1 MAPYGNSNAGLNQF
15 TGYLLRRAFVKA
27 AGAARDCIPET
38 AHVRQV
44 AVMVI
49 LRARGAISQR
59 SLADLTHVNP
69 TLMVKLVDE
78 LERKSWVVRDRNPDD
93 RRSYALRLTELGFSA
108 LAELESDLDR
118 GEAEFT
124 APLTETERGRLKELL
139 CVLLADD
146 EALGV
151 ADLAE
156 RTGYLVT
163 HAHRMLRE
171 WAEVELE
178 GLDLHPRDFGVL
190 ATLSADEPCSQSQ
203 LAVRLGV
210 TPAAV
215 LMFLD
220 ELEPKGL
227 VTRLRRA
234 DDRRV
239 HDISLT
245 DEGRR
250 RLKAARRAA
259 ARLQGRAVARLG
271 EAGDDELRALLATL
285 LEPVDA
291 HRTPQQTAERQLAEQ
306 QTAAQQGAS
315 QQSAAQQAAPQH

>member
-1 MAPYGNSNAGLNQF
+1 
-15 TGYLLRRAFVKA
+15 LRRAFVKA

-49 LRARGAISQR
+49 LRERGAISQR

-78 LERKSWVVRDRNPDD
+78 LERKAWVARDRNPED
-93 RRSYALRLTELGFSA
+93 RRSYALRLTERGLSA

-124 APLTETERGRLKELL
+124 APLTQAERGRLKELL

-151 ADLAE
+151 AELAE

-171 WAEVELE
+171 WAEAELE

-190 ATLSADEPCSQSQ
+190 ATLSADEPCSQTQ

-245 DEGRR
+245 DEGSR
-250 RLKAARRAA
+250 RLKAAQRAA

-271 EAGDDELRALLATL
+271 EDGDAELRALLAKL
-285 LEPVDA
+285 LEPLDA
-291 HRTPQQTAERQLAEQ
+291 HPAPEQTAERQTAEQ
-306 QTAAQQGAS
+306 QTSAQ
-315 QQSAAQQAAPQH
+315 H

>member
-15 TGYLLRRAFVKA
+15 TGYLLRRAFVRA

-49 LRARGAISQR
+49 LRERGAISQR
-59 SLADLTHVNP
+59 SLADVTHVNP

-78 LERKSWVVRDRNPDD
+78 LERKAWVARDRNPDD
-93 RRSYALRLTELGFSA
+93 RRSYALRLTQRGVSA

-124 APLTETERGRLKELL
+124 APLTETERVRFKELL

-151 ADLAE
+151 AELAE

-171 WAEVELE
+171 WAEAELE

-190 ATLSADEPCSQSQ
+190 ATLSADEPCSQTQ

-250 RLKAARRAA
+250 RLKAAQRAA
-259 ARLQGRAVARLG
+259 ARLQGRAVALLG
-271 EAGDDELRALLATL
+271 EDGDAELRTLLAKL

-291 HRTPQQTAERQLAEQ
+291 HPAPQQTAERQTAEQ
-306 QTAAQQGAS
+306 PAAAQ
-315 QQSAAQQAAPQH
+315 H

>member
-1 MAPYGNSNAGLNQF
+1 VAPYGNSNAGLNQF

-49 LRARGAISQR
+49 LRERGAISQR

-78 LERKSWVVRDRNPDD
+78 LERKAWVARDRNPED
-93 RRSYALRLTELGFSA
+93 RRSYALRLTELGLSA

-146 EALGV
+146 EALSV
-151 ADLAE
+151 AELAE

-171 WAEVELE
+171 WAEAELE

-190 ATLSADEPCSQSQ
+190 ATLSADEPCSQTQ

-250 RLKAARRAA
+250 RLKAAQRAA
-259 ARLQGRAVARLG
+259 ARLQGRVVARLG
-271 EAGDDELRALLATL
+271 EGGDAELRALLAKL
-285 LEPVDA
+285 LEPLDA
-291 HRTPQQTAERQLAEQ
+291 HPAPQQPADR
-306 QTAAQQGAS
+306 QTAAQHTAT
-315 QQSAAQQAAPQH
+315 QQTATQH

>member
-1 MAPYGNSNAGLNQF
+1 VAPYGNSNAGLNQF

-27 AGAARDCIPET
+27 AGAARECIPET

-49 LRARGAISQR
+49 LRERGAISQR

-78 LERKSWVVRDRNPDD
+78 LEHRGWVARDRNPDD
-93 RRSYALRLTELGFSA
+93 RRSYALRLTELGLSA

-124 APLTETERGRLKELL
+124 APLTETERVRLKELL
-139 CVLLADD
+139 SVLLADD

-151 ADLAE
+151 AELAE

-163 HAHRMLRE
+163 HAHRLLRE
-171 WAEVELE
+171 WAEVELA

-190 ATLSADEPCSQSQ
+190 ATLSAEEPCSQTQ

-220 ELEPKGL
+220 ELESKGL

-245 DEGRR
+245 DDGRR
-250 RLKAARRAA
+250 RLKAAQRAA
-259 ARLQGRAVARLG
+259 EGLQGRAVARLG
-271 EAGDDELRALLATL
+271 EAGDTELRALLAKL
-285 LEPVDA
+285 LDPLDA
-291 HRTPQQTAERQLAEQ
+291 PAAQEQNAGQPTAGLHTAGQH
-306 QTAAQQGAS
+306 TAAR
-315 QQSAAQQAAPQH
+315 P

>member
-1 MAPYGNSNAGLNQF
+1 VAPYGNSNAGLNQF

-27 AGAARDCIPET
+27 AGAARECIPET
-38 AHVRQV
+38 AHVREV

-49 LRARGAISQR
+49 LRERGAISQR
-59 SLADLTHVNP
+59 SLADVTHVNP
-69 TLMVKLVDE
+69 TLVVKLVDE
-78 LERKSWVVRDRNPDD
+78 LEHKGWVARDRNPDD
-93 RRSYALRLTELGFSA
+93 RRSYALRLTELGLSE
-108 LAELESDLDR
+108 LADLESDLDR

-124 APLTETERGRLKELL
+124 APLTETERVRLKELL
-139 CVLLADD
+139 SVLLADD

-151 ADLAE
+151 AELAE

-163 HAHRMLRE
+163 HAHRLLRE
-171 WAEVELE
+171 WAEVELA

-190 ATLSADEPCSQSQ
+190 ATLSADEPCSQTQ

-220 ELEPKGL
+220 ELETKGL
-227 VTRLRRA
+227 LTRLRRA

-259 ARLQGRAVARLG
+259 AGLQSRAVARLG
-271 EAGDDELRALLATL
+271 EAGDAELRALLAKL
-285 LEPVDA
+285 LEPLDA
-291 HRTPQQTAERQLAEQ
+291 PPAQEQTAERQVAAP
-306 QTAAQQGAS
+306 QTAAPQGAE
-315 QQSAAQQAAPQH
+315 QH

>member
-1 MAPYGNSNAGLNQF
+1 VVPYGNSNAGLNQF

-27 AGAARDCIPET
+27 VGAARECIPET

-44 AVMVI
+44 AVMAI
-49 LRARGAISQR
+49 LRERGALSQR
-59 SLADLTHVNP
+59 TLADLTHVNP

-78 LERKSWVVRDRNPDD
+78 LETKAWVARDRNPDD
-93 RRSYALRLTELGFSA
+93 RRSYALRLTQLGLSA
-108 LAELESDLDR
+108 LVQLESDLDR

-124 APLTETERGRLKELL
+124 APLTETERMRLKELL
-139 CVLLADD
+139 RVLLEDD

-151 ADLAE
+151 AELAE
-156 RTGYLVT
+156 RAGYLVT
-163 HAHRMLRE
+163 HAHRLLRE

-178 GLDLHPRDFGVL
+178 SLDLHPRDFGVL

-215 LMFLD
+215 LLFLD
-220 ELEPKGL
+220 ELGSKGL

-239 HDISLT
+239 HDLSLT

-250 RLKAARRAA
+250 RLKAAQRAA

-271 EAGDDELRALLATL
+271 EAGDVELRALLTKL
-285 LEPVDA
+285 LEPLA
-291 HRTPQQTAERQLAEQ
+291 GQPTERRAAEQ
-306 QTAAQQGAS
+306 R
-315 QQSAAQQAAPQH
+315 

>member
-1 MAPYGNSNAGLNQF
+1 
-15 TGYLLRRAFVKA
+15 
-27 AGAARDCIPET
+27 
-38 AHVRQV
+38 
-44 AVMVI
+44 MVI
-49 LRARGAISQR
+49 LRERGAISQR

-78 LERKSWVVRDRNPDD
+78 LERKAWVARDRNPED
-93 RRSYALRLTELGFSA
+93 RRSYALRLTELGLSA
-108 LAELESDLDR
+108 LEELESDLDR

-146 EALGV
+146 EALSV
-151 ADLAE
+151 AELAE

-171 WAEVELE
+171 WAEAELE

-190 ATLSADEPCSQSQ
+190 ATLSADEPCSQTQ

-215 LMFLD
+215 LMFLV

-227 VTRLRRA
+227 VTRLRRS

-250 RLKAARRAA
+250 RLKAAQRAA

-271 EAGDDELRALLATL
+271 QGGDAELRGLLAKL
-285 LEPVDA
+285 LEPLDA
-291 HRTPQQTAERQLAEQ
+291 HPAPQQPADR
-306 QTAAQQGAS
+306 QTAAQQTAT
-315 QQSAAQQAAPQH
+315 QH

>member
-1 MAPYGNSNAGLNQF
+1 VAPYGNSNAGLNQF

-49 LRARGAISQR
+49 LRERGAISQR

-78 LERKSWVVRDRNPDD
+78 LERKAWVARDRNPED
-93 RRSYALRLTELGFSA
+93 RRSYALRLTELGLSA

-124 APLTETERGRLKELL
+124 APLTERERGRLKELL

-146 EALGV
+146 EALSV
-151 ADLAE
+151 AELAE

-171 WAEVELE
+171 WAEAELE
-178 GLDLHPRDFGVL
+178 GLALHPRDFGVL
-190 ATLSADEPCSQSQ
+190 ATLSADEPCSQTQ
-203 LAVRLGV
+203 LALRLGV

-250 RLKAARRAA
+250 RLKAAQRAA

-271 EAGDDELRALLATL
+271 EGGDAELRALLAKL
-285 LEPVDA
+285 LEPLDA
-291 HRTPQQTAERQLAEQ
+291 HPAPQQPADR
-306 QTAAQQGAS
+306 QTAAQHTAT
-315 QQSAAQQAAPQH
+315 QQTATQH

>member
-1 MAPYGNSNAGLNQF
+1 VRAVVPYGNSNADLNQF

-27 AGAARDCIPET
+27 AGAARECIPET

-49 LRARGAISQR
+49 LRERGAISQR
-59 SLADLTHVNP
+59 TLSDLTHVNP

-78 LERKSWVVRDRNPDD
+78 LEKKAWVARDRNPDD
-93 RRSYALRLTELGFSA
+93 RRSYALRLTELGLSA

-146 EALGV
+146 EALSV
-151 ADLAE
+151 AELAE

-171 WAEVELE
+171 WAEAELE

-190 ATLSADEPCSQSQ
+190 ATLSADEPCSQTQ

-227 VTRLRRA
+227 VARLRRS

-245 DEGRR
+245 DEGRQ
-250 RLKAARRAA
+250 RLKAAQRAA

-271 EAGDDELRALLATL
+271 EEGDAELRALLAKL
-285 LEPVDA
+285 LEPLDA
-291 HRTPQQTAERQLAEQ
+291 HPAPQHAADP
-306 QTAAQQGAS
+306 QTAAQQHAT
-315 QQSAAQQAAPQH
+315 QQTATQH